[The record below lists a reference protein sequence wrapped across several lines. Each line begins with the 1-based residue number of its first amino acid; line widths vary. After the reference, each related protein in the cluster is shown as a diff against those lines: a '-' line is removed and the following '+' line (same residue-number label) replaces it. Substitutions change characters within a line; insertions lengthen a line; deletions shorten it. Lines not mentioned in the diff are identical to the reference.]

1 MNIVKKISE
10 IYLKR
15 NREKGTPL
23 LIIKKEPADTIVKEL
38 MSIEESIAELEKDPN
53 VSIEIISKLKKSFKN
68 LKNKTS
74 IKIKD
79 GEIIS

>member
-10 IYLKR
+10 IFLKR

-38 MSIEESIAELEKDPN
+38 MLIEESIAELEKDPN